1 MTENT
6 FFLNE
11 VNNIKDILDKMT
23 DICEN
28 PNLLD
33 KNKLFLL
40 NDYLKKHKNYLAN
53 DIIKI
58 IKSEI
63 VQSFF
68 LWI

>member
-33 KNKLFLL
+33 KNKLILL
-40 NDYLKKHKNYLAN
+40 NEFLNKHKNYLAN
-53 DIIKI
+53 DIVKI
-58 IKSEI
+58 NKSEVI
-63 VQSFF
+63 
-68 LWI
+68 

>member
-1 MTENT
+1 MSENT

-40 NDYLKKHKNYLAN
+40 NEFIKKHKNYLAN
-53 DIIKI
+53 DIKI
-58 IKSEI
+58 NKSEVI
-63 VQSFF
+63 
-68 LWI
+68 

>member
-11 VNNIKDILDKMT
+11 VNNIKDNLDKMT

-28 PNLLD
+28 ANLLD

-40 NDYLKKHKNYLAN
+40 NEFLTKHKNYLAN
-53 DIIKI
+53 DIMRIN
-58 IKSEI
+58 KSEVI
-63 VQSFF
+63 
-68 LWI
+68 

>member
-11 VNNIKDILDKMT
+11 VDAIKDSLDKMT

-40 NDYLKKHKNYLAN
+40 NDFLKKHKNYLAN
-53 DIIKI
+53 DIMKIK
-58 IKSEI
+58 KSEI
-63 VQSFF
+63 
-68 LWI
+68 I

>member
-63 VQSFF
+63 V
-68 LWI
+68 